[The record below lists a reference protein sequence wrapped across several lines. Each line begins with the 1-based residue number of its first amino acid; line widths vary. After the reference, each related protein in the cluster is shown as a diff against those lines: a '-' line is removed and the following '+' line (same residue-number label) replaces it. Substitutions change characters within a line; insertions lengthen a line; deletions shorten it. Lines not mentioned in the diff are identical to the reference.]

1 MITETAAQQRSKPT
15 GAAALALAGRLAR
28 AVRGDHLGLLV
39 ALVVLLAF
47 FSYESPDFFSKRN
60 LLEILKD
67 VSFTAV
73 IAYGMTFVIVAGEI
87 DISVGSAVGF
97 GSALLGWLATKHGW
111 SVWSASAIVLVVGTG
126 IGVGAGIIRATVG
139 VPSFIVTL
147 ALFSALSGGAFL
159 LTNAIPFSIDDEAF
173 STIGTGTLA
182 GIPIPAVVMAVAFVV
197 FYAVARR
204 TTFGRSVYAIGGNA
218 NAAFLSGIPVRRVRI
233 LLFATT
239 GAMAA
244 LSSLMQSSQLG
255 AGNPNVGDGLEF
267 SVIAAVIVGGA
278 SLAGG
283 SGSMVGTMLGVLFIG
298 VLNNG
303 MVLIGVNS
311 YAQNVAHGLVVLGAV
326 LLTTVRAN
334 RARRATGMRL
344 PGMRHD
350 RESRRPPDELKA
362 T

>member
-1 MITETAAQQRSKPT
+1 MTTESAVQERPKPT
-15 GAAALALAGRLAR
+15 GALLSAGAAR
-28 AVRGDHLGLLV
+28 AVRAVRGEHLGLLV

-47 FSYESPDFFSKRN
+47 FSYESPDFFTKRN

-111 SVWSASAIVLVVGTG
+111 SIWAASAVVLVIGTT
-126 IGVGAGIIRATVG
+126 IGAGAGMIRASVG

-173 STIGTGTLA
+173 GTIGTGTLA
-182 GIPIPAVVMAVAFVV
+182 GIPIPAIVMAVAFAT
-197 FYAVARR
+197 FHLVARR

-218 NAAFLSGIPVRRVRI
+218 NAAFLSGIPVWRVRV

-244 LSSLMQSSQLG
+244 ISSLMQSSQLG

-334 RARRATGMRL
+334 RAGRGLGPRL
-344 PGMRHD
+344 PGVRHD
-350 RESRRPPDELKA
+350 RESGRQRNEPTA